1 MGTVD
6 RDAPLCVGRDAELE
20 QMREALEVAL
30 AGRGRLVLLS
40 GDPGIGKTRLAETV
54 AADASARGAGVVWG
68 RCWEA
73 GGAPAYWPWIE
84 ALRALVAERGAQ
96 SLATAAPGAA
106 RDAARLVPELGASN
120 GHDEEPDA
128 ARFALFDGVAELLIA
143 NARAAPL
150 VLVLEDL
157 HAADATSLLLLDLL
171 AQRLPGAP
179 MLVLATHRIRDPGTD
194 PQVEELLARL
204 VRRGEPLILSGLDVE
219 ATRAL
224 AAASSGS
231 RLPDDSVAALRRRTG
246 GNPFFIQSLAR
257 VIGDAG
263 ELPSPVPL
271 PAGVRETIARR
282 LAPLSEG
289 TRTALASAAV
299 LGRDFSL
306 ARLARLRSVEQADA
320 LGLVEPALR
329 AGLVVEGASPGELR
343 FAHELIRDWLYGELD
358 PSERAEL
365 HRGEA
370 DSLEALAGRDPRLLN
385 ELAHHRVAA
394 APVGGTGAA
403 IDACERAARHAV
415 DELAFEDAAALYE
428 RGLAL
433 AERLLEALEPAR
445 HAGLLIALGETRQRA
460 GDSDGARE
468 AFARAA
474 NLARASGLPAELA
487 QAALGFGAI
496 VVKPGETDQTLV
508 ALLEQSLA
516 LVPESSAALR
526 SQLLARLAREL
537 HFKADTERPRA
548 LAVEAVAL
556 AERSGEPAVQAFA
569 LHAWHVAHAAP
580 DTAEARAE
588 VSAEIV
594 ELARESGDT
603 ELELSGWVLAATDM
617 LELGRPG
624 AAAERL
630 DEAEVL
636 AARLRQPALTWRVL
650 LVRGTLASLAG
661 RFDEAER
668 TIAEAYSVGRR
679 AVGRGAFRYWVLQ
692 RHELM
697 YLRGGDERLEAD
709 ERLLA
714 EEAPDVWGAGL
725 LHLLAIRGRGDEARA
740 GFEQLAAND
749 FGGPIDDMAAL
760 PVLSRCA
767 EICALLGDTER
778 AELIYERLLPHADR
792 WLGVLGSVFAGT
804 VHARLGGLAATMGHN
819 ERAAEHLEAAV
830 EAHREAGAAPITALA
845 EADLAG
851 VLRTLGDSRRADE
864 LRGHALLTARA
875 LGMKPLVE
883 RLEAEPPPVAPAPRA
898 GARLELEGEYWL
910 IDYAATQVRVRDRK
924 GIGYLARLLERP
936 HVEIPALELASG
948 QATPPAG
955 DAGAMLDDE
964 AKRAYRRRL
973 DELRAEIEEAES
985 WNDPERAERAS
996 GELEF
1001 LTGELARAVGLGGR
1015 DRRAASSA
1023 ERARVSVTRAIR
1035 SAIEAIEEQHPELG
1049 GHLSASV
1056 RTGAY
1061 CRYAPAAG
1069 QEVSWRGLGAH
1080 TQP

>member
-1 MGTVD
+1 M
-6 RDAPLCVGRDAELE
+6 
-20 QMREALEVAL
+20 
-30 AGRGRLVLLS
+30 
-40 GDPGIGKTRLAETV
+40 
-54 AADASARGAGVVWG
+54 
-68 RCWEA
+68 
-73 GGAPAYWPWIE
+73 
-84 ALRALVAERGAQ
+84 
-96 SLATAAPGAA
+96 
-106 RDAARLVPELGASN
+106 
-120 GHDEEPDA
+120 
-128 ARFALFDGVAELLIA
+128 
-143 NARAAPL
+143 
-150 VLVLEDL
+150 
-157 HAADATSLLLLDLL
+157 
-171 AQRLPGAP
+171 
-179 MLVLATHRIRDPGTD
+179 
-194 PQVEELLARL
+194 
-204 VRRGEPLILSGLDVE
+204 
-219 ATRAL
+219 
-224 AAASSGS
+224 
-231 RLPDDSVAALRRRTG
+231 
-246 GNPFFIQSLAR
+246 
-257 VIGDAG
+257 
-263 ELPSPVPL
+263 
-271 PAGVRETIARR
+271 
-282 LAPLSEG
+282 
-289 TRTALASAAV
+289 
-299 LGRDFSL
+299 
-306 ARLARLRSVEQADA
+306 
-320 LGLVEPALR
+320 
-329 AGLVVEGASPGELR
+329 
-343 FAHELIRDWLYGELD
+343 
-358 PSERAEL
+358 
-365 HRGEA
+365 
-370 DSLEALAGRDPRLLN
+370 
-385 ELAHHRVAA
+385 AA

-445 HAGLLIALGETRQRA
+445 HAGLLIALGETRQRG

-474 NLARASGLPAELA
+474 NLARTSGLPTELA

-516 LVPESSAALR
+516 LVPE
-526 SQLLARLAREL
+526 
-537 HFKADTERPRA
+537 
-548 LAVEAVAL
+548 
-556 AERSGEPAVQAFA
+556 
-569 LHAWHVAHAAP
+569 AAP
-580 DTAEARAE
+580 PCARSCSRASPASFTSKRNRTAARAGGRSCCPCRAVRRTGRPGFCPARVARGSRGARHRRGSAE

-792 WLGVLGSVFAGT
+792 WLGVLGSAFAGT

-883 RLEAEPPPVAPAPRA
+883 RLEAEPPPVTPAPRA

-973 DELRAEIEEAES
+973 DELRAEIEEAEELERPRARRARFRRARVPDRRAGARGGPRRPRS
-985 WNDPERAERAS
+985 ARGLQRRTRPGERDPGDPLGDRGDRGAAPGTGRAS
-996 GELEF
+996 
-1001 LTGELARAVGLGGR
+1001 VGLGQ
-1015 DRRAASSA
+1015 DRRVLPLRARRGPRGVLAGTRRAHPAVVGSCHLPLPASSRPSRQSVAASSCRHA
-1023 ERARVSVTRAIR
+1023 GGASSLRGQRPQSAPRPGSNGSARSR
-1035 SAIEAIEEQHPELG
+1035 SAARRPG
-1049 GHLSASV
+1049 GSCAACGCRRRASTSSPGIPSSAAV
-1056 RTGAY
+1056 QI
-1061 CRYAPAAG
+1061 AAG
-1069 QEVSWRGLGAH
+1069 GASAPTGWSGWSCAWRASIGAR
-1080 TQP
+1080 TRPLRGWRSAT

>member
-1 MGTVD
+1 M
-6 RDAPLCVGRDAELE
+6 
-20 QMREALEVAL
+20 
-30 AGRGRLVLLS
+30 
-40 GDPGIGKTRLAETV
+40 
-54 AADASARGAGVVWG
+54 
-68 RCWEA
+68 
-73 GGAPAYWPWIE
+73 
-84 ALRALVAERGAQ
+84 
-96 SLATAAPGAA
+96 
-106 RDAARLVPELGASN
+106 
-120 GHDEEPDA
+120 
-128 ARFALFDGVAELLIA
+128 
-143 NARAAPL
+143 
-150 VLVLEDL
+150 
-157 HAADATSLLLLDLL
+157 
-171 AQRLPGAP
+171 
-179 MLVLATHRIRDPGTD
+179 
-194 PQVEELLARL
+194 
-204 VRRGEPLILSGLDVE
+204 
-219 ATRAL
+219 
-224 AAASSGS
+224 
-231 RLPDDSVAALRRRTG
+231 
-246 GNPFFIQSLAR
+246 
-257 VIGDAG
+257 
-263 ELPSPVPL
+263 
-271 PAGVRETIARR
+271 
-282 LAPLSEG
+282 
-289 TRTALASAAV
+289 
-299 LGRDFSL
+299 
-306 ARLARLRSVEQADA
+306 
-320 LGLVEPALR
+320 
-329 AGLVVEGASPGELR
+329 
-343 FAHELIRDWLYGELD
+343 
-358 PSERAEL
+358 
-365 HRGEA
+365 
-370 DSLEALAGRDPRLLN
+370 
-385 ELAHHRVAA
+385 
-394 APVGGTGAA
+394 
-403 IDACERAARHAV
+403 
-415 DELAFEDAAALYE
+415 
-428 RGLAL
+428 
-433 AERLLEALEPAR
+433 
-445 HAGLLIALGETRQRA
+445 
-460 GDSDGARE
+460 
-468 AFARAA
+468 
-474 NLARASGLPAELA
+474 
-487 QAALGFGAI
+487 
-496 VVKPGETDQTLV
+496 
-508 ALLEQSLA
+508 
-516 LVPESSAALR
+516 
-526 SQLLARLAREL
+526 
-537 HFKADTERPRA
+537 
-548 LAVEAVAL
+548 
-556 AERSGEPAVQAFA
+556 
-569 LHAWHVAHAAP
+569 AHAAP

-594 ELARESGDT
+594 ELARESGDS

-624 AAAERL
+624 PAGERL
-630 DEAEVL
+630 EEAEVL

-661 RFDEAER
+661 RFEEADR
-668 TIAEAYSVGRR
+668 TIAEAYGVGRR
-679 AVGRGAFRYWVLQ
+679 SVGRGAFRYWVLQ

-697 YLRGGDERLEAD
+697 HLRGGDEQLEAD

-740 GFEQLAAND
+740 GFEQLAAHD

-830 EAHREAGAAPITALA
+830 EAHRQAGAAPITALA

-851 VLRTLGDSRRADE
+851 VLRTLGDSRRGDE

-883 RLEAEPPPVAPAPRA
+883 RLEAEPPPVTPRRGPAPSRA
-898 GARLELEGEYWL
+898 RGRVLADRLR
-910 IDYAATQVRVRDRK
+910 AAQVRVRDRK

-973 DELRAEIEEAES
+973 DELRAEVEEAES

-996 GELEF
+996 GELDF
-1001 LTGELARAVGLGGR
+1001 LTGELSRAVGLGGR

-1069 QEVSWRGLGAH
+1069 QEVSWRGLGAR